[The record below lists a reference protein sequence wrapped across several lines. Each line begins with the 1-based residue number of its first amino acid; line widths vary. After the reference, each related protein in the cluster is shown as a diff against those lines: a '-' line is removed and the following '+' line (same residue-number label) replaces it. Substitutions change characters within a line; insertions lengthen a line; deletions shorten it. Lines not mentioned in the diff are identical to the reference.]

1 MKQSASVALVT
12 ALLALS
18 CKDSTTSPKFGS
30 PTNIASSW
38 AIIDVGVAGEETPTR
53 PSVRI
58 TDAENRPVPGV
69 TVTYYEVSGGG
80 TLEGRQQVTNEFG
93 VATLGR
99 WILGRNFGVNHIVA
113 QSPNLPLIEFKVRGI
128 APDAGVVAFDF
139 ADPAGDTAARPVGGH
154 PAVDILRVRGDFK
167 RDSLILTLTFASPVV
182 AGTADAVN
190 SIGGSIELDTDDN
203 ALTGY
208 KPPELNF
215 YGGTAVLGVDYVY
228 DLFNS
233 GSTRIL
239 LFNRFGWT
247 RALISYPGN
256 SVVIRTPLSMLGDD
270 DGNFSL
276 AVNLG
281 PYVWA
286 SDFFPNTGQLV
297 VRRDGSGASIVTSKS
312 VMALSKSQTTYPDWK
327 PARPSGW

>member
-1 MKQSASVALVT
+1 MKQSVSVALVA

-18 CKDSTTSPKFGS
+18 CKDSTSPKFG
-30 PTNIASSW
+30 PPANIAASW
-38 AIIDVGVAGEETPTR
+38 EIVDMAVAGEETPSR

-58 TDAENRPVPGV
+58 TDAENRGVAGV
-69 TVTYYEVSGGG
+69 TVTFSTVTGGG
-80 TLEGRQQVTNEFG
+80 TLEGAVQVTNELGF
-93 VATLGR
+93 ATLGR
-99 WILGRNFGVNHIVA
+99 WILGRNFGLNHIVA
-113 QSPNLPLIEFKVRGI
+113 SAPNLPLIAFKVKGI
-128 APDAGVVAFDF
+128 APDAGVIAFDV

-167 RDSLILTLTFASPVV
+167 RDSLIMTLTFASPVGP
-182 AGTADAVN
+182 GTADLTN
-190 SIGGSIELDTDDN
+190 SIGGSIELDTDDD

-215 YGGTAVLGVDYVY
+215 YGGSAVLGVDYVY
-228 DLFNS
+228 DLFSS
-233 GSTRIL
+233 GTTRIL

-256 SVVIRTPLSMLGDD
+256 SVVIRTPLSMLGDE

-297 VRRDGSGASIVTSKS
+297 VRRDGSGASIVTSRQQ
-312 VMALSKSQTTYPDWK
+312 VVDAAGIPH
-327 PARPSGW
+327 AFNFSGFVNRRRQ